1 MQENLI
7 PETNQEELE
16 VKVEETTTEPI
27 VQQEETNVW
36 SITQE
41 EYNKNIQSAS
51 SKAKNELLKEIG
63 IDSVK
68 GIKETLEKGFKL
80 DEVLAELETTKA
92 KKGELELELKQQ
104 ADKRLLEKFNIP
116 EPSKDLFIKL
126 VNELEGEESREEK
139 ALKIKDQLKGIF
151 GLSEVKVGAE
161 KQVEKPKTTKEINKE
176 LQRL

>member
-16 VKVEETTTEPI
+16 VKVEETTEPI
-27 VQQEETNVW
+27 VQQEETNEW
-36 SITQE
+36 SITQD
-41 EYNKNIQSAS
+41 EYNKHLQSAS

-63 IDSVK
+63 MDNVK
-68 GIKETLEKGFKL
+68 SIKEALEKGFKL

-92 KKGELELELKQQ
+92 KKSELELELRTQ
-104 ADKRLLEKFNIP
+104 ADKRLLEQFNIP

-139 ALKIKDQLKGIF
+139 ALKIKEQLKGMF
-151 GLSEVKVGAE
+151 GVAEVKVGAE
-161 KQVEKPKTTKEINKE
+161 KQVDKTKTTKEINKE